1 MKKWISGSMA
11 FILCFTLTACAAKP
25 VNDETDTAA
34 LRLPDKITPEE
45 NANTQNTASNNEP
58 DTPPSSSPEDTS
70 DNPCISYDKVDIDL
84 TTFSE
89 VMLFA
94 ELYNMMNTPSN
105 YIGKI
110 VKMKGNFKYY
120 QNPETQET
128 HYSVYQMDATACCT
142 QGLDFVLADPSIHL
156 EELVAEDA
164 EITVTGRFD
173 IYLANEEY
181 GIMFHQLVDAC
192 FE

>member
-11 FILCFTLTACAAKP
+11 FILCFTLAACDAKP
-25 VNDETDTAA
+25 VNDETDAAA
-34 LRLPDKITPEE
+34 LRLPDKITPED
-45 NANTQNTASNNEP
+45 NTNTQSTAPNNEP
-58 DTPPSSSPEDTS
+58 DTPASSSPEETPDDQS
-70 DNPCISYDKVDIDL
+70 ISYDKVDIDL

-142 QGLDFVLADPSIHL
+142 QGLDFILADPTIRL